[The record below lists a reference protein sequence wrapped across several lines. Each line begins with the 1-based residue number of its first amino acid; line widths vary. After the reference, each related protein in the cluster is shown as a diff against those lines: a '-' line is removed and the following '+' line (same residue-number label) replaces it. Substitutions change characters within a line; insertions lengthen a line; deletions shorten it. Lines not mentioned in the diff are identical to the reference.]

1 MQVSAMTEDDDGEIE
16 FSPLCGSIKQGG
28 RTVRVD
34 IFRLPGEKRWSLA
47 VFGPTRRRLSGATTS
62 RPNAMP
68 TRNSIEALM
77 LKVFRRCWRSDP
89 IGTEPRAK

>member
-1 MQVSAMTEDDDGEIE
+1 MG
-16 FSPLCGSIKQGG
+16 
-28 RTVRVD
+28 
-34 IFRLPGEKRWSLA
+34 SLA
-47 VFGPTRRRLSGATTS
+47 LKEERCRLSAATTS
-62 RPNAMP
+62 RPIAMP